1 MTDPNIHPDDIEP
14 AGGVALGAWLQDRQ
28 ARNQAA
34 VNERHVQ
41 QRAEARVL
49 NPTKVADAGEHLRGQ
64 VTTSDLD
71 TIHGHR
77 ASRTELLEL
86 RGQMAIAHALGAEP
100 GLAAEMQKLT
110 DRNRG

>member
-1 MTDPNIHPDDIEP
+1 MTEQKQNIDDVEP
-14 AGGVALGAWLQDRQ
+14 TGGVALGAWLQDRQ
-28 ARNQAA
+28 ARNQQQ
-34 VNERHVQ
+34 VNVRHAQ

-49 NPTKVADAGEHLRGQ
+49 NPAKVADTGEHLRGQ
-64 VTTSDLD
+64 VTQADLD

-86 RGQMAIAHALGAEP
+86 RGWMAVAHAVGAAP

-110 DRNRG
+110 DRG

>member
-1 MTDPNIHPDDIEP
+1 MTDQNTNPDDVEP

-34 VNERHVQ
+34 VNERHVR

-64 VTTSDLD
+64 VTQADLD
-71 TIHGHR
+71 AVHGHR

-86 RGQMAIAHALGAEP
+86 RGRMAVAHAIGAAP
-100 GLAAEMQKLT
+100 GLAAEMQKL
-110 DRNRG
+110 DNRNRG

>member
-14 AGGVALGAWLQDRQ
+14 SGGVALGAWLQDRQ

-34 VNERHVQ
+34 VNERHVR

-49 NPTKVADAGEHLRGQ
+49 DPPKVADAGEHLRGQ
-64 VTTSDLD
+64 VTQADLD
-71 TIHGHR
+71 AVHGHR

-86 RGQMAIAHALGAEP
+86 RGRMAVAHAIGAAP